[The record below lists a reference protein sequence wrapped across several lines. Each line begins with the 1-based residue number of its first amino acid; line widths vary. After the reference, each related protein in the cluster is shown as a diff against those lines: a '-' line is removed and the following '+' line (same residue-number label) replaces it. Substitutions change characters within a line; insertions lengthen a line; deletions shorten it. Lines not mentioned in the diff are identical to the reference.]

1 MATILV
7 VEDNKDLLA
16 IMEQVLLPDHDVI
29 TATSGEHAVELARAS
44 RPALAIL
51 DVNLPDM
58 DGIETGVRIKKI
70 LGVDVSI
77 LMLSAMAELAEE
89 RAMASGCC
97 DMYMAKPATL
107 DDIRNAVEHLLGAQT
122 GSR

>member
-7 VEDNKDLLA
+7 VDDNADLLA
-16 IMEQVLLPDHDVI
+16 IMAQVFVDDHEVI
-29 TATSGEHAVELARAS
+29 TATSGEGAVELARSA

-51 DVNLPDM
+51 DVNLPHM
-58 DGIETGVRIKKI
+58 DGIETAVLIKEI
-70 LGVDVSI
+70 LGAEVSI

-97 DMYMAKPATL
+97 DMYMSKPATL
-107 DDIRNAVEHLLGAQT
+107 DDIRNAVDQLLGAQT
-122 GSR
+122 GPA